1 MFNKVRGAVMPTSTV
16 TSKGQTTIPK
26 EIRDHLHLKPGD
38 RVEFVTDEDG
48 RVVVLA
54 ATVDV
59 AELAGMLK
67 PPANPVSLEE
77 MAQAVR
83 KRGGRR

>member
-1 MFNKVRGAVMPTSTV
+1 MPTSTV

-48 RVVVLA
+48 RVVLLA

-59 AELAGMLK
+59 AELAVMLK
-67 PPANPVSLEE
+67 NKKKIRLSRISKNQIRRNLRSCD
-77 MAQAVR
+77 M
-83 KRGGRR
+83 GGIGR

>member
-1 MFNKVRGAVMPTSTV
+1 MPTSTV

-26 EIRDHLHLKPGD
+26 EIREHLHLKPGD

-54 ATVDV
+54 ANVDV

-67 PPANPVSLEE
+67 PPAKPVTLED

-83 KRGGRR
+83 KRGSRR

>member
-1 MFNKVRGAVMPTSTV
+1 
-16 TSKGQTTIPK
+16 
-26 EIRDHLHLKPGD
+26 
-38 RVEFVTDEDG
+38 VEFVTDEDG

-67 PPANPVSLEE
+67 PPAKPVTLED

-83 KRGGRR
+83 KRGSRR

>member
-1 MFNKVRGAVMPTSTV
+1 MPTSTV

-26 EIRDHLHLKPGD
+26 EIREHLHLKPGD

-48 RVVVLA
+48 RVVMLP
-54 ATVDV
+54 ATIDV
-59 AELAGMLK
+59 TELAGMLK
-67 PPANPVSLEE
+67 PPPKPVTLEE

>member
-1 MFNKVRGAVMPTSTV
+1 MPTSTV

-26 EIRDHLHLKPGD
+26 EIREHLHLKPGD

-48 RVVVLA
+48 RVMVLA

-59 AELAGMLK
+59 AELAGILK
-67 PPANPVSLEE
+67 PPPKPVTLEE

-83 KRGGRR
+83 KRGSSR

>member
-1 MFNKVRGAVMPTSTV
+1 MPTSSI

-38 RVEFVTDEDG
+38 RIEFVTDEDG
-48 RVVVLA
+48 RVVVLP
-54 ATVDV
+54 ATIDV
-59 AELAGMLK
+59 AELAGILK
-67 PPANPVSLEE
+67 PPSRPVTIAD
-77 MAQAVR
+77 MKQAVR

>member
-1 MFNKVRGAVMPTSTV
+1 MPTSTV

-48 RVVVLA
+48 RVVLLA

-67 PPANPVSLEE
+67 PQAKPVTLED